1 MTAMARDAGAGKGGE
16 RGGGAG
22 RQVPFSF
29 LIYFCYILYPP
40 LYVAGPL
47 MSYDDFA
54 LQLTR
59 SKEEEEELL
68 QGSLRRNAMW
78 QLVAVLSYGL
88 GLEVVLHYIHLHAV
102 SHNLEKIFHLLPDG
116 AMWIPP
122 WEIMAVGFFMLNF
135 IYVKFLIIWRVAAA
149 SAALDL
155 MLTTD
160 NMKRCVCNNYTFAG
174 FWRSWHASLHVW
186 ILRYMY
192 LPLGGKKWR
201 LVIAW
206 PIFVFVGI
214 WHDLELRWVAW
225 ALLNCACLTVEAV
238 ILAAI
243 PSPTPSTANGICA
256 WSWRYLSIGAAVVN
270 IYFMMLSNLAILYGF
285 GGSWDFVVAF
295 VYPPPPGVADVLL
308 MCC

>member
-1 MTAMARDAGAGKGGE
+1 MTLE
-16 RGGGAG
+16 
-22 RQVPFSF
+22 
-29 LIYFCYILYPP
+29 
-40 LYVAGPL
+40 
-47 MSYDDFA
+47 
-54 LQLTR
+54 
-59 SKEEEEELL
+59 
-68 QGSLRRNAMW
+68 NAC
-78 QLVAVLSYGL
+78 
-88 GLEVVLHYIHLHAV
+88 
-102 SHNLEKIFHLLPDG
+102 
-116 AMWIPP
+116 
-122 WEIMAVGFFMLNF
+122 
-135 IYVKFLIIWRVAAA
+135 
-149 SAALDL
+149 LDL
-155 MLTTD
+155 MQTTD
-160 NMKRCVCNNYTFAG
+160 NMKRCVCNNYTFAV

-225 ALLNCACLTVEAV
+225 ALLNCASLAVEAV

-256 WSWRYLSIGAAVVN
+256 WSWRYVSIGAAVVN